1 MKYYFL
7 LLLAMSLTVS
17 SCDFPSILSEDSRN
31 TETSTRQDSVADTLL
46 AVQITGSIAGVL
58 QNLLVDESGLAVF
71 TDNQQANRQWIVQLS
86 DAEVRELVEL
96 FVDNDFFSFRG
107 PYTDPQVADA
117 FFYRILLV
125 HNNQR
130 NSVFTDH
137 FGDPQPLKRIVDGII
152 ALQNRITANGLSL
165 KLDVKPLANDDHK
178 FDLTLTV
185 TNVSQDKIEL
195 RFSSSQV
202 FDFYVRRQAVEG
214 SFNQPGSFLWNWSS
228 DKVFAAVLS
237 SISLQGGE
245 TVSYQV
251 AWSGRDNAGNVL
263 TGEVFLGATL
273 KSVPG
278 GSAQEQTLKL

>member
-1 MKYYFL
+1 MKYYFPL
-7 LLLAMSLTVS
+7 LLSISLTVA

-46 AVQITGSIAGVL
+46 AVQITGGIAGVL

-71 TDNQQANRQWIVQLS
+71 TDNQQVNRQWTVQLS
-86 DAEVRELVEL
+86 NAEVQELVDL
-96 FVDNDFFSFRG
+96 FIENGFFSYRG
-107 PYTDPQVADA
+107 AYTDPQVADA

-130 NSVFTDH
+130 NSVVTDH
-137 FGDPQPLKRIVDGII
+137 FGDPEPLKRIVDGVIV
-152 ALQNRITANGLSL
+152 LQNRIIENGLSL
-165 KLDVKPLANDDHK
+165 KLDVKPLANEANK

-185 TNVSQDKIEL
+185 TNISKEKIDL

-202 FDFYVRRQAVEG
+202 FDYYVRREAVEG
-214 SFNQPGSFLWNWSS
+214 SFNRSGGFLWNWSS

-237 SISLQGGE
+237 NISLQAGE
-245 TVSYQV
+245 SQSYQV
-251 AWSGRDNAGNVL
+251 TWGGRDNAGNVL

-278 GSAQEQTLKL
+278 GSAQEQSVKL